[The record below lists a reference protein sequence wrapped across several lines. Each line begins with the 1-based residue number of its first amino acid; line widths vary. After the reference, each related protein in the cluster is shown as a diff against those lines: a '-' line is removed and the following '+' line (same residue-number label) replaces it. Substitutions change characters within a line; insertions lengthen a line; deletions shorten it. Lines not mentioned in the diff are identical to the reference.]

1 MGLWQA
7 GESRPFEKHV
17 WAVHLLGVGRG
28 RGVAQGCPSPPEVRS
43 ETPETTRRASLPE
56 GPWHGL
62 RPAAALQVSVF
73 MPHNYK
79 SNLTAEQR
87 GLTQAIRHSPERAR
101 SQPASACTQRP
112 PAQEGLYTG
121 LPSGATVCPN
131 EGEKK
136 PEYFLRPSNL
146 RHNFKEKRWT
156 QTVSTSTLCS
166 LKGRLVRPGAAL
178 ASSGFQL

>member
-1 MGLWQA
+1 MGLRQA

-87 GLTQAIRHSPERAR
+87 GLTQAICHSPERA
-101 SQPASACTQRP
+101 SGGEEVNLPLPAPNALQPRKVCTQ
-112 PAQEGLYTG
+112 
-121 LPSGATVCPN
+121 VCLLGQLFVLMK
-131 EGEKK
+131 E
-136 PEYFLRPSNL
+136 RRNL
-146 RHNFKEKRWT
+146 
-156 QTVSTSTLCS
+156 STS
-166 LKGRLVRPGAAL
+166 
-178 ASSGFQL
+178 